1 MRLKYLSFA
10 EGTYERKGNAQG
22 ILVVQTHNVT
32 IQDIAAKAKVSIST
46 VSRVLNGNTPVAA
59 AKKTAVLAAVDE
71 LNYQPNIFAQG
82 LARGQS
88 MTIGVLTQNVSGPV
102 YDAMLRGVLQG
113 LQGSDYS
120 PLFADGRWDTAQE
133 QQALRVLLSR
143 RIDGLIVL
151 GGSSPAALL
160 AEIHQETPLVI
171 VGRSVAELA
180 DQCLAI
186 DDFEGSYGVTRHL
199 IDMGHRRIAH
209 ITGLLAHD
217 DAQARYAGYQQAL
230 TDAGIAPQAEL
241 VIQGDFLE
249 QSGMM
254 AVEMLL
260 SRNHTFS
267 AIFAANDQM
276 AYGARLALFRRGLRV
291 PDDLS
296 LVGFDDQ
303 HGSAYM
309 IPPLTTVRIPASAM
323 GEAAAKALLDHLAG
337 HPLQLPTFSTQ
348 LIPRESVARV

>member
-1 MRLKYLSFA
+1 M
-10 EGTYERKGNAQG
+10 
-22 ILVVQTHNVT
+22 QTQNVT
-32 IQDIAAKAKVSIST
+32 IQDIAEKANVSIST

-59 AKKTAVLAAVDE
+59 AKKRAVLAAVDE

-82 LARGQS
+82 LARGHS

-102 YDAMLRGVLQG
+102 YDAMLRGVLHG
-113 LQGSDYS
+113 LQDSDYS
-120 PLFADGRWDTAQE
+120 PLFADGRWDVLQE
-133 QQALRVLLSR
+133 QKALRVLLSR

-151 GGSSPAALL
+151 GGSSPVSLL
-160 AEIHQETPLVI
+160 EEIRQETPLVI
-171 VGRSVAELA
+171 VGRSLAALAEH
-180 DQCLAI
+180 CLAI
-186 DDFEGSYGVTRHL
+186 DDFQGAYTATQHL

-209 ITGLLAHD
+209 ITGLLDHE

-230 TDAGIAPQAEL
+230 ADAGIVPQPEL

-303 HGSAYM
+303 HGSAYT

-323 GEAAAKALLDHLAG
+323 GKAAAIALLHHLAG
-337 HPLQLPTFSTQ
+337 QPLKLPTISTE
-348 LIPRESVARV
+348 LIRRESVARL